1 MTHIETRYLE
11 ENYCEKVVKRPAVSM
26 ETGLTRYSSTLGY
39 FTSNQL
45 IILITSCLLLMYVT
59 HTKNGSF
66 HFPSTLPSVFVT
78 KIKFYTHSWRSRL
91 GYSAKHEK
99 WYIAFFNKER
109 VESH

>member
-45 IILITSCLLLMYVT
+45 IILITACLLLYVCD
-59 HTKNGSF
+59 
-66 HFPSTLPSVFVT
+66 
-78 KIKFYTHSWRSRL
+78 
-91 GYSAKHEK
+91 AHEK
-99 WYIAFFNKER
+99 WVFSFSAYIAIGFCNEDNILYTFLAE
-109 VESH
+109 